1 MAKESIPLGLKYS
14 CMLKDTAENDVLQ
27 ESILRGSLLFSQK
40 LLLIFFDTPMTL
52 NISKDSHLTHINSW
66 LSAKLFIRNCGVW
79 GGGIFRKTEAPKLKS
94 CSWKNHL
101 KHTSSWKLPYTPA
114 SDKLDPPQGYF
125 FLLFVQHSRRLG
137 LVFACIWFSIR
148 NTLNSLDNILLVNP
162 IGSGY
167 CPQAVSDITALG
179 TSKNILW
186 FSWIQENVQ

>member
-27 ESILRGSLLFSQK
+27 VYPERVTVILTETPPDILWHSHDIKYLQGQPLDTYQFLALCQTIHQK
-40 LLLIFFDTPMTL
+40 LW
-52 NISKDSHLTHINSW
+52 S
-66 LSAKLFIRNCGVW
+66 R
-79 GGGIFRKTEAPKLKS
+79 GGRIFRKTEAPKLKS